1 MAAGT
6 PLERRKMMSP
16 KGLVETARDG
26 LGRRR

>member
-16 KGLVETARDG
+16 KGLVEMVRDG
-26 LGRRR
+26 LAGRR